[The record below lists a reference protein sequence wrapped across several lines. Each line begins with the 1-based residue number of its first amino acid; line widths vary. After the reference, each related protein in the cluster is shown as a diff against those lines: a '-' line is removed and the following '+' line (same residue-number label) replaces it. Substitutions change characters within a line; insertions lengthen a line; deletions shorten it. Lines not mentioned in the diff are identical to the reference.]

1 MKEIWKPIKGYEGIY
16 EVSNLGAIRSY
27 YAKGNHSLSDKP
39 SIKNISTIKG
49 GKNYIHLFK
58 DGKEVCVSVSRLVA
72 GTFLDK
78 PSNATRV
85 KHLDGNVAN
94 NRVDNLVWLTK

>member
-1 MKEIWKPIKGYEGIY
+1 MKEVWKPIAGYEGRY
-16 EVSNLGAIRSY
+16 EVSNLGAVRSY
-27 YAKGNHSLSDKP
+27 YALGGKTLSKEATVKTIS
-39 SIKNISTIKG
+39 SIRN

-72 GTFLDK
+72 TAFLEK
-78 PSNATRV
+78 PENATRV
-85 KHLDGNVAN
+85 KHLDGNTSN

>member
-1 MKEIWKPIKGYEGIY
+1 MKEIWKPVEGYEGLY
-16 EVSNLGAIRSY
+16 EVSNLGAVRSY
-27 YAKGNHSLSDKP
+27 YAKGGKALSKAS
-39 SIKNISTIKG
+39 SIKTISVIRG

-72 GTFLDK
+72 TAFIPK
-78 PSNATRV
+78 PENATKV
-85 KHLDGNVAN
+85 KHLDGNTNN